1 MLRMSKPKQAPSE
14 DLSEQVNSGELH
26 EGYFSYILFQSP
38 LEQVRGLREKGG
50 QAQVKQQLS
59 SHQNLS
65 VRLTLLVLNPVAR
78 H

>member
-1 MLRMSKPKQAPSE
+1 MSKPNKAPSE
-14 DLSEQVNSGELH
+14 DLREQVNN
-26 EGYFSYILFQSP
+26 EGYFSYIVS
-38 LEQVRGLREKGG
+38 VTSGADKRTGTGLREKGG

-65 VRLTLLVLNPVAR
+65 VRLTLLVLNPVAT